1 MTVCLLVLSG
11 CSGGGGGSPTP
22 AVQAPSGLAYSANP
36 ATFTLGQ
43 AIANDVPS
51 HTGGAPTAYSVT
63 PALPA
68 GLSLG
73 AASGVISGT
82 PGAITARATYTV
94 TASNSAGSAAAA
106 VAITVNDAAPSNLA
120 YTMATAVY
128 QRGLP
133 IAANLASSAGGAVVS
148 YAVSPALPA
157 GLALDAATG
166 AITGTP
172 LATASPASYTVTATN
187 TGGFAQAIL
196 VLSVLEQAPTG
207 LAYSANPAVFF
218 RGAAIAADLPSSA
231 GGPVASYL
239 VAPALP
245 AGLSLDAGTG
255 AITGTPTVLAA
266 AAPYVVTATN
276 TGGSAQAT
284 LILSVVE
291 PAPTTLAYGLNPAV
305 YTRGAAIAANTPSH
319 GGGVVVSYAVSPA
332 LPAGLALNTSTG
344 VITGT
349 PTALAAP
356 DAYAVTATNTSG
368 STLATLILSVV
379 DVTPTSLAYS
389 LNPAVYARG
398 TAIPANTPSN
408 AGGVPSAYAISPAL
422 PAGLAFSTATGAIT
436 GTPTALA
443 AAVPYVVTATNTA
456 GSAQAT
462 LTLSVVDQAP
472 TGLAYSANPAVYTR
486 GVAIPSNVPTH
497 GGGGPTAYAVA
508 PALPAGLA
516 LDTATGVIAGTPTA
530 QTAAA
535 TYTVTAS
542 NALGGTQ
549 ATLTL
554 TVVEP
559 APTALAFSLNPAVYI
574 RGTAITANTPSHGGG
589 VVASYVVSPSL
600 PAGLALNTSTGVITG
615 TPTAT
620 AASAPYLVTA
630 SNTGGSAQ
638 ATLTLTVVEPAPTA
652 LVYSLNPAVYQ
663 HGTAITA
670 NAPSNA
676 GGVPD
681 AYAVSP
687 ALPAGLVLSTS
698 TGVITGTPT
707 AAAASAPYV
716 ITASNTAGSTQ
727 ATLTLRVVEA
737 APTGLTYTLAKAYY
751 SVGVPATPNTP
762 STSGGDPATAYAV
775 SPALPQGLAISATT
789 GVISGTPTTSTA
801 KANYTVTA
809 SNPGGAATASLSI
822 VVYPPGPTLDLTVD
836 AIELMQSPQTL
847 DNSVPILAGKSGVA
861 RVFVVAN
868 QANTVAPAVQLTLT
882 NDGIPVAGYPRTI
895 PAPGASVPLAVA
907 EGTLASSWNLA
918 IPGSDLAAPAGT
930 GYALTAVVDPQALV
944 AEADRTNNT
953 TTVAL
958 TGATVPTFRTT
969 IFPVVLSSG
978 TGNITEANKAAWV
991 ARLAKMWPV
1000 ADVDVLVGA
1009 TFTGSVATLGSD
1021 GTGWSALL
1029 SDLALKHQADAA
1041 TNRYY
1046 YGALSIPYGSG
1057 VAGLGYIAGPGA
1069 NYRYRTAIGWDKASG
1084 YADGGK
1090 YPEVFAHEIGHTFGL
1105 YHAPCGGVANP
1116 DAGYPY
1122 ANGII
1127 GTWAYDSVSNT
1138 LYAPTSW
1145 NDIMGYCSPN
1155 WVSDYNYKKVL
1166 ANRNVTGGFLV
1177 ASPEDPRECLL
1188 VRGLLHED
1196 GTVELLPG
1204 FRTGAAPTIPPVESD
1219 LRVEGLDATGRLLF
1233 TAPLEAVEAGC
1244 GGAPR
1249 DRHFLAALP
1258 LASSDL
1264 DALADLRILK
1274 EGRILASRTSAGAPS
1289 AGPAVRRASGE
1300 DVTITWDA
1308 RVHPGLLV
1316 RDASTGEV
1324 IAVLAGGERTIRTQ
1338 AAALDLVFSDGIKGH
1353 TTHLKQVD

>member
-1 MTVCLLVLSG
+1 
-11 CSGGGGGSPTP
+11 
-22 AVQAPSGLAYSANP
+22 
-36 ATFTLGQ
+36 
-43 AIANDVPS
+43 
-51 HTGGAPTAYSVT
+51 
-63 PALPA
+63 
-68 GLSLG
+68 
-73 AASGVISGT
+73 
-82 PGAITARATYTV
+82 
-94 TASNSAGSAAAA
+94 
-106 VAITVNDAAPSNLA
+106 
-120 YTMATAVY
+120 
-128 QRGLP
+128 
-133 IAANLASSAGGAVVS
+133 
-148 YAVSPALPA
+148 
-157 GLALDAATG
+157 
-166 AITGTP
+166 
-172 LATASPASYTVTATN
+172 
-187 TGGFAQAIL
+187 
-196 VLSVLEQAPTG
+196 
-207 LAYSANPAVFF
+207 
-218 RGAAIAADLPSSA
+218 
-231 GGPVASYL
+231 
-239 VAPALP
+239 
-245 AGLSLDAGTG
+245 
-255 AITGTPTVLAA
+255 
-266 AAPYVVTATN
+266 
-276 TGGSAQAT
+276 
-284 LILSVVE
+284 
-291 PAPTTLAYGLNPAV
+291 
-305 YTRGAAIAANTPSH
+305 
-319 GGGVVVSYAVSPA
+319 
-332 LPAGLALNTSTG
+332 
-344 VITGT
+344 
-349 PTALAAP
+349 
-356 DAYAVTATNTSG
+356 
-368 STLATLILSVV
+368 
-379 DVTPTSLAYS
+379 
-389 LNPAVYARG
+389 VYARG

-408 AGGVPSAYAISPAL
+408 AGGAPSAYAINPAL
-422 PAGLAFSTATGAIT
+422 PAGLAFSAATGAIT

-443 AAVPYVVTATNTA
+443 AVATYVVTATNTA

-516 LDTATGVIAGTPTA
+516 LDIATGVITGTPTA
-530 QTAAA
+530 QRAAA
-535 TYTVTAS
+535 SYTVTAS
-542 NALGGTQ
+542 NALGSTQ

-559 APTALAFSLNPAVYI
+559 APTALVYSLNPAVYTRGTAITSNTPSHGGGVVASYAVSPSLPAGLALNASTGVIAGTPTATAASAPYVVTAANTGGSTQATLTLTVVEPAPTTLTYGLNPAVYI

-589 VVASYVVSPSL
+589 VVASYSVSPAL
-600 PAGLALNTSTGVITG
+600 PAGLSLNTATGVIAG
-615 TPTAT
+615 TPTA
-620 AASAPYLVTA
+620 VTA
-630 SNTGGSAQ
+630 SASYVVTATNTGGSTQ
-638 ATLTLTVVEPAPTA
+638 ATLTLSVIDAAPTA
-652 LVYSLNPAVYQ
+652 LVYSLNPAVYH

-676 GGVPD
+676 GGVPN

-687 ALPAGLVLSTS
+687 ALPAGLAFSTS
-698 TGVITGTPT
+698 TGVISGTPT
-707 AAAASAPYV
+707 TVAASAPYV

-737 APTGLTYTLAKAYY
+737 APTGLTYTLAKSYY
-751 SVGVPATPNTP
+751 SVSVPATPNTP

-775 SPALPQGLAISATT
+775 SPALPQGLAISTTT
-789 GVISGTPTTSTA
+789 GVISGTPTTATA

-809 SNPGGAATASLSI
+809 SNPGGAATVSLSI

-882 NDGIPVAGYPRTI
+882 NNGIPVAGYPRTL
-895 PAPGASVPLAVA
+895 PAPGASVPLAIA

-918 IPGSDLAAPAGT
+918 IPGSDLAAPVGT

-958 TGATVPTFRTT
+958 TGTTVPTFRTT

-1046 YGALSIPYGSG
+1046 YGALSISYGSG
-1057 VAGLGYIAGPGA
+1057 VAGLGYIAGPGT
-1069 NYRYRTAIGWDKASG
+1069 NYRYRTAIGWDKPSG
-1084 YADGGK
+1084 YADGGQ

-1116 DAGYPY
+1116 DASYPY

-1127 GTWAYDSVSNT
+1127 GTWAYDSVFNY
-1138 LYAPTSW
+1138 LYAPTSY

-1166 ANRNVTGGFLV
+1166 ANRNAAGGFLV
-1177 ASPEDPRECLL
+1177 ASPEAPQECLL

-1204 FRTGAAPTIPPVESD
+1204 FRTGAAPTIPPAESD

-1233 TAPLEAVEAGC
+1233 TAPLDAVEAGC

-1274 EGRILASRTSAGAPS
+1274 EGQILASRTSAGAPS
-1289 AGPAVRRASGE
+1289 AGPVVRRASGDE
-1300 DVTITWDA
+1300 VAITWDA
-1308 RVHPGLLV
+1308 RAHPGLLV

-1338 AAALDLVFSDGIKGH
+1338 AATLDLVFSDGIKGH